1 MKRERL
7 LWPLVLLGA
16 ALLTLACFHQVLTY
30 GFTDKD
36 TLMHIT
42 EARVEDL
49 GDLGAL
55 PFKELTGGRAAHD
68 ANFYR
73 PSVMLMYAGLRTA
86 FGWEP
91 LGYHAFDLA
100 LHALNGLLLALFAAS
115 SGRRAGLA
123 RPRGFGVLCAGIFV
137 IHPLGVETVPAIA
150 RNGDLLVTSFFLAAL
165 LALDRAELGLA
176 RGDSWRSRR
185 MLARLAGFTALYA
198 LTLGSKEPG
207 IVLLGAA
214 FLYVALVGRDGGA
227 KRRVLRA
234 GLLVLPCLAVTAGY
248 LAVRMR
254 VMGELLGGYDVEYPA
269 AFMANHVAN
278 MMAVDLSVPG
288 YAHRIP
294 ALLARIGFEATP
306 GSARPLGLAVAAVL
320 LWALLVRI
328 ASPRS
333 GRDATSPARG
343 RAFASALAGFLA
355 SPSGRLLAFVSAII
369 AAYAALFTVTD
380 VYDRRLLCTV
390 VAFWSFL
397 PALAVH
403 WALTSGREAQFLR
416 RLPSLAALVVGAGV
430 FLLQSPLV
438 HRYDEWRSSGEA
450 AFLLTEGSR
459 KRWERMPD
467 DSNVVIF
474 NMPASF
480 TIDPMR
486 RVMFAGLSSTNALAP
501 NSVKAWLD
509 DQFPDKNIKLLA
521 LSYTRYREPLAGFR
535 HRANVYQ
542 GWLVF
547 QTPKGTTDR
556 DKVLEQWPQFQ
567 TAIVDLDSIR
577 VAYRGRPVPPNLHV
591 LVLDGHRPLL
601 LAAEK
606 IPGEPRQRPKRPGK

>member
-1 MKRERL
+1 MRRERL
-7 LWPLVLLGA
+7 LWPLVLLGS

-42 EARVEDL
+42 EARVESL

-55 PFKELTGGRAAHD
+55 PFKELTGGRAARD

-73 PSVMLMYAGLRTA
+73 PSVMLMYAGLRAA

-100 LHALNGLLLALFAAS
+100 LHSLNGLLLALFAAS
-115 SGRRAGLA
+115 CARRAGLA
-123 RPRGFGVLCAGIFV
+123 RPRAFGVLCAGIFV

-150 RNGDLLVTSFFLAAL
+150 RNGDLLVTGFFLAAL
-165 LALDRAELGLA
+165 LALDRVQRGLA

-198 LTLGSKEPG
+198 LTLGSKEQG

-214 FLYVALVGRDGGA
+214 FLYVALVERSGGTA
-227 KRRVLRA
+227 RRVLRA

-248 LAVRMR
+248 LALRMR

-269 AFMANHVAN
+269 AYMANHVVN
-278 MMAVDLSVPG
+278 RMAVDLSVPG
-288 YAHRIP
+288 YAHRVP
-294 ALLARIGFEATP
+294 SLLARLGITVTP
-306 GSARPLGLAVAAVL
+306 SSAAPLGLAVAAVL
-320 LWALLVRI
+320 LWVLGVRI

-333 GRDATSPARG
+333 GRDATSPGRG
-343 RAFASALAGFLA
+343 RAFASALAAFLG
-355 SPSGRLLAFVSAII
+355 SPSGRLLGFAGAII

-397 PALAVH
+397 PALAIH
-403 WALTSGREAQFLR
+403 WALISGREAKFLR
-416 RLPSLAALVVGAGV
+416 RFPALAALVAATGV

-459 KRWERMPD
+459 KRWERIPD
-467 DSNVVIF
+467 ESNVVIF
-474 NMPASF
+474 NMPAGF
-480 TIDPMR
+480 TFDPMR
-486 RVMFAGLSSTNALAP
+486 RVMFAGVSSTNALAP

-509 DQFPDKNIKLLA
+509 DQFPDKDIRLLA
-521 LSYTRYREPLAGFR
+521 FSYTRYSEPLAHFR

-547 QTPKGTTDR
+547 QIPRGTSER
-556 DKVLEQWPQFQ
+556 PEIMEQWPQFR

-577 VAYRGRPVPPNLHV
+577 VAYRGRPIPPNLHV
-591 LVLDGHRPLL
+591 LVLDGRRPLL

-606 IPGEPRQRPKRPGK
+606 IPGEPRKRRERSAE

>member
-36 TLMHIT
+36 TLLHIT
-42 EARVEDL
+42 EARVENL

-55 PFKELTGGRAAHD
+55 PFKELTGGRSARD

-73 PSVMLMYAGLRTA
+73 PTVMLMYAGLRAA

-100 LHALNGLLLALFAAS
+100 LHSLNGLLLALFAAS
-115 SGRRAGLA
+115 CARRAGLV

-150 RNGDLLVTSFFLAAL
+150 RNGDLLVTAFFLAAL
-165 LALDRAELGLA
+165 LALDRAQRGLA
-176 RGDSWRSRR
+176 RGDSWRSQR
-185 MLARLAGFTALYA
+185 MLARLAAFTGLYA

-214 FLYVALVGRDGGA
+214 FLYVALVGRDGDP

-269 AFMANHVAN
+269 AFMANHVTN

-294 ALLARIGFEATP
+294 ALLAQLGIDATP
-306 GSARPLGLAVAAVL
+306 GSAWPLGMAVAAVV

-333 GRDATSPARG
+333 EPDATPPARG
-343 RAFASALAGFLA
+343 RSLASALTAFLHAPGSRLIAFAGA
-355 SPSGRLLAFVSAII
+355 VI
-369 AAYAALFTVTD
+369 AAYAALFIVTD

-390 VAFWSFL
+390 VAFSSFL
-397 PALAVH
+397 PALAIH
-403 WALTSGREAQFLR
+403 WALTSGRAAHFLR
-416 RLPSLAALVVGAGV
+416 RLPSLAALAAAAGV

-438 HRYDEWRSSGEA
+438 HRYDEWRSTGEA

-467 DSNVVIF
+467 GSNVVIF

-501 NSVKAWLD
+501 NAVRAWLD
-509 DQFPDKNIKLLA
+509 DQFPDKDITPLA
-521 LSYTRYREPLAGFR
+521 LGYTRYSEPLAGFR
-535 HRANVYQ
+535 HRANVFQ

-547 QTPKGTTDR
+547 QTPRGTTDR
-556 DKVLEQWPQFQ
+556 DEVLEQWPQFQ
-567 TAIVDLDSIR
+567 TAIVNLDSLR

-606 IPGEPRQRPKRPGK
+606 IPGQPRQPPERSGE